1 MIRRFRK
8 AFMGRLLRERLL
20 LAAFVALAVAIW
32 GSGFLRRLGGALE
45 EHRRVSTDLS
55 VQAQWLERRE
65 RIEASAKSAIEHLE
79 PAKSLDAVKLT
90 AEVSDLAAAAGI
102 TGNRQI
108 DAARSER
115 TNEFALHSIEFRA
128 RRADYANLQS
138 FYFKLAER
146 APYIGLEQFS
156 LSTVP
161 SRPQELEAVF
171 RITSVEA
178 LRK

>member
-1 MIRRFRK
+1 MMRRFKR
-8 AFMGRLLRERLL
+8 AFMSRLLRERVL
-20 LAAFVALAVAIW
+20 LAALVALAVSIW
-32 GSGFLRRLGGALE
+32 GSGFLRRLGVALE
-45 EHRRVSTDLS
+45 ENRRVSTELT

-65 RIEASAKSAIEHLE
+65 RIEALAKAAIGHLE

-102 TGNRQI
+102 TSNRQI

-128 RRADYANLQS
+128 RRADYGNLQS

-178 LRK
+178 IR

>member
-1 MIRRFRK
+1 MMRRFK
-8 AFMGRLLRERLL
+8 CAFMSRLLRERVL
-20 LAAFVALAVAIW
+20 LAALVALAVSIW
-32 GSGFLRRLGGALE
+32 GSGFLRRLGVALE
-45 EHRRVSTDLS
+45 ENRRVSTELS

-65 RIEASAKSAIEHLE
+65 RIEALAKAAIGHLE

-102 TGNRQI
+102 TSNRQI

-128 RRADYANLQS
+128 RRADYGNLQS

-178 LRK
+178 IR

>member
-1 MIRRFRK
+1 MMRRFK
-8 AFMGRLLRERLL
+8 CAFMSRLLRERVL
-20 LAAFVALAVAIW
+20 LAALVALAVSIW
-32 GSGFLRRLGGALE
+32 GSGFLRRLGIARQ
-45 EHRRVSTDLS
+45 EHERVTTELS
-55 VQAQWLERRE
+55 VQAQWLERRD
-65 RIEASAKSAIEHLE
+65 RIEARAKAAIGHLE

-102 TGNRQI
+102 TSNRQI

-128 RRADYANLQS
+128 RRADYASLQA

-156 LSTVP
+156 LATVP

-178 LRK
+178 LR

>member
-1 MIRRFRK
+1 MMRRFK
-8 AFMGRLLRERLL
+8 QAFMGRLLREKLL
-20 LAAFVALAVAIW
+20 LTALVVLAVAIW
-32 GSGFLRRLGGALE
+32 GSGFLRRLGTAVE
-45 EHRRVSTDLS
+45 ESRRVSTELS

-65 RIEASAKSAIEHLE
+65 RIESLAKAAIQNLD

-90 AEVSDLAAAAGI
+90 AEVSELASAAGI
-102 TGNRQI
+102 TSNRQI

-128 RRADYANLQS
+128 RRADYANLQA

-178 LRK
+178 LR